1 MRVTNRSI
9 FESIK
14 YNLGTISNELNKAN
28 EIASTGKRIN
38 KLSDDPVGLTQ
49 SLSIQS
55 SLANIE
61 QMQRN
66 IDYGQSWLNS
76 SESALTSVSNILS
89 DTKALCIQM
98 ASGTVGADQRS
109 AAAENVQNNLD
120 EIVSLANTNVNGS
133 YIFAGSKTDTVPFD
147 QDETGNVTYNGDNTA
162 FSIKISNNASIE
174 IGSDGQAVFGTLF
187 TTLSDLKTALQNND
201 VTGIQDAMG
210 KLDDSMN
217 DISAK
222 ISDIGSKTD
231 RMDIKKNIF
240 QDLNLTDTTR
250 LSTIEDA
257 DMAQAI
263 MDVSAAQLTYQAAL
277 ASSSKVMSLSLV
289 DYISTT
295 N

>member
-14 YNLGTISNELNKAN
+14 YNLGTISDELNKAN
-28 EIASTGKRIN
+28 EVASTGKRIN

-89 DTKALCIQM
+89 DTKALCVQM
-98 ASGTVGADQRS
+98 ASGTVGADQRA

-147 QDETGNVTYNGDNTA
+147 QDETGNVTYEGDNTA

-289 DYISTT
+289 DYLTT
-295 N
+295 

>member
-14 YNLGTISNELNKAN
+14 YNLGTISDELNKAN
-28 EIASTGKRIN
+28 EVASTGKRIN

-55 SLANIE
+55 SLANIT

-89 DTKALCIQM
+89 DTKALCVQM
-98 ASGTVGADQRS
+98 ASGTVGADQRA

-147 QDETGNVTYNGDNTA
+147 QDETGNVTYEGDNTA

-289 DYISTT
+289 DYLTT
-295 N
+295 

>member
-14 YNLGTISNELNKAN
+14 YNLGTISDELNKAN
-28 EIASTGKRIN
+28 EVASTGKRIN

-61 QMQRN
+61 QMRRN

-89 DTKALCIQM
+89 DTKALCVQM
-98 ASGTVGADQRS
+98 ASGTVGADQRA

-147 QDETGNVTYNGDNTA
+147 QDETGNVTYKGDNTA

-289 DYISTT
+289 DYLTT
-295 N
+295 

>member
-89 DTKALCIQM
+89 DTKALCVQM
-98 ASGTVGADQRS
+98 ASGTVGADQRA

-147 QDETGNVTYNGDNTA
+147 QDGTGNVTYNGDNTA

-289 DYISTT
+289 DYLTT
-295 N
+295 

>member
-14 YNLGTISNELNKAN
+14 YNLGTISDELNKAN
-28 EIASTGKRIN
+28 EVASTGKRIN

-89 DTKALCIQM
+89 DTKALCVQM
-98 ASGTVGADQRS
+98 ASGTVGADQRA

-147 QDETGNVTYNGDNTA
+147 QDETGNVTYEGDNTA

-240 QDLNLTDTTR
+240 QDLNLTNTTR

-289 DYISTT
+289 DYLTT
-295 N
+295 

>member
-14 YNLGTISNELNKAN
+14 YNLGTISDELNKAN

-55 SLANIE
+55 SLANIT

-89 DTKALCIQM
+89 DTKALCVQM
-98 ASGTVGADQRS
+98 ASGTVGADQRA

-147 QDETGNVTYNGDNTA
+147 QDETGNVTYKGDNTA

-289 DYISTT
+289 DYLTT
-295 N
+295 

>member
-14 YNLGTISNELNKAN
+14 YNLGTISDELNKAN
-28 EIASTGKRIN
+28 EVASTGKRIN

-55 SLANIE
+55 SLANIT

-89 DTKALCIQM
+89 DTKALCVQM
-98 ASGTVGADQRS
+98 ASGTVGADQRA

-289 DYISTT
+289 DYLTT
-295 N
+295 

>member
-14 YNLGTISNELNKAN
+14 YNLGTISDELNKAN

-55 SLANIE
+55 SLANIT

-89 DTKALCIQM
+89 DTKALCVQM

-120 EIVSLANTNVNGS
+120 EIVSLANTNVNGN

-147 QDETGNVTYNGDNTA
+147 QDETGNVTYNGDHTA

-217 DISAK
+217 DITAK

-250 LSTIEDA
+250 RSTIEDA

-289 DYISTT
+289 DYLQ
-295 N
+295 

>member
-14 YNLGTISNELNKAN
+14 YNLGTISDELNKAN
-28 EIASTGKRIN
+28 EVASTGKRIN

-55 SLANIE
+55 SLANIT

-89 DTKALCIQM
+89 DTKALCVQM
-98 ASGTVGADQRS
+98 ASGTVGADQRA

-147 QDETGNVTYNGDNTA
+147 QDETGNVTYKGDNTA

-289 DYISTT
+289 DYLTT
-295 N
+295 

>member
-14 YNLGTISNELNKAN
+14 YNLGNITEELNKAN
-28 EIASTGKRIN
+28 EVASTGKRIN
-38 KLSDDPVGLTQ
+38 TLSDDPVGLTQ

-55 SLANIE
+55 SLSNIE

-66 IDYGQSWLNS
+66 IEYGQSWLNS
-76 SESALTSVSNILS
+76 SESALTNVNNILS
-89 DTKALCIQM
+89 STKALCVQM

-109 AAAENVQNNLD
+109 SAAETVQNNFD
-120 EIVSLANTNVNGS
+120 EIVSLANTNIAGN
-133 YIFAGSKTDTVPFD
+133 YIFAGSKTDTEPFD
-147 QDETGNVTYNGDNTA
+147 QDGTYNGDNTA
-162 FSIKISNNASIE
+162 FAIKISKNTSIE
-174 IGSDGQAVFGTLF
+174 IGSDGQDVFGTLF

-210 KLDDSMN
+210 KLDDNMK

-231 RMDIKKNIF
+231 RMDVKKNIF
-240 QDLNLTDTTR
+240 QDLNLSDTTR
-250 LSTIEDA
+250 LSSIQDA

-263 MDVSAAQLTYQAAL
+263 TDLSAAQLSYQAAL
-277 ASSSKVMSLSLV
+277 SSSSKVMSLSLV
-289 DYISTT
+289 DYLQ
-295 N
+295 

>member
-1 MRVTNRSI
+1 MRVTNSSI

-14 YNLGTISNELNKAN
+14 YNLGNITEELNKAN
-28 EIASTGKRIN
+28 EVASTGKRIN
-38 KLSDDPVGLTQ
+38 SLSDDPVGLTQ

-66 IDYGQSWLNS
+66 IDYGNSWLSS
-76 SESALTSVSNILS
+76 SESALTSVDNILS
-89 DTKALCIQM
+89 DTKALCVQM

-109 AAAENVQNNLD
+109 AAAETVQNNFD
-120 EIVSLANTNVNGS
+120 EIISLANTNVTGN
-133 YIFAGSKTDTVPFD
+133 YIFSGTKTDTEAFD
-147 QDETGNVTYNGDNTA
+147 QNGNYNGDNNPFT
-162 FSIKISNNASIE
+162 IKISKSASIE

-187 TTLSDLKTALQNND
+187 NTLTDLKTALQNND
-201 VTGIQDAMG
+201 VNGIQDAMG
-210 KLDDSMN
+210 KLDTHMN

-222 ISDIGSKTD
+222 ISDIGSKMD
-231 RMDIKKNIF
+231 RMQIKSNIF
-240 QDLNLTDTTR
+240 QDLNLSDTTR